1 MSLTPSIGRK
11 VLFNAVLASG
21 VLGAIESIVP
31 SEFIL
36 KGSGPFDA
44 TIAFVN
50 DDGTVN
56 LAVLDHEGNA
66 HKAQNVTLW
75 DGTGVRPDGTTPFA
89 EWTAYQLQQAAASTA
104 PAVDAAPTAQGA
116 TDPAQAQT

>member
-21 VLGAIESIVP
+21 VLAAIENIVP

-44 TIAFVN
+44 TISFVN

-56 LAVLDHEGNA
+56 LAVHDHEGNS
-66 HKAQNVTLW
+66 HSAQNVMLW
-75 DGTGVRPDGTTPFA
+75 DGTGDRPDGTTPFA
-89 EWTAYQLQQAAASTA
+89 EWSAYQLQQAAASAA
-104 PAVDAAPTAQGA
+104 PAAQAA
-116 TDPAQAQT
+116 TDSAQAQA

>member
-21 VLGAIESIVP
+21 VLAAIESIVP

-56 LAVLDHEGNA
+56 LAVHDHDGNP

-75 DGTGVRPDGTTPFA
+75 DGTGDRPDGTTPFA
-89 EWTAYQLQQAAASTA
+89 EWMPYQLQQAAADTA
-104 PAVDAAPTAQGA
+104 PAAAAPAA
-116 TDPAQAQT
+116 AQAGGAPAAT